1 MLLFPCL
8 HRLPSVSSY
17 WEIFM
22 ICFLVL
28 KTPYQLIFSNFKFS
42 ETSLSFLPEEILAP
56 FWGYYLPNPLKDIF
70 FSPSATWTSG
80 HNGCKACL
88 WLLKS
93 EGSSLWCRVGH
104 SSPDTAVTAHPL
116 THSSWRICRILI
128 IVMYFL
134 VTTLPIF
141 NYDRFKEYMPINILY
156 PDLFHLFFLVLH
168 HVLASNITT
177 SLNISLPIIKTN
189 L

>member
-8 HRLPSVSSY
+8 HRLPSIPSY

-22 ICFLVL
+22 ICFFVL
-28 KTPYQLIFSNFKFS
+28 KTLYQLIFSNFKFS

-88 WLLKS
+88 WQLKS

-104 SSPDTAVTAHPL
+104 SSHSPSIDTLLLENLQDFDHCHAFPCYY
-116 THSSWRICRILI
+116 SSNFQLCQIQRI
-128 IVMYFL
+128 YA
-134 VTTLPIF
+134 
-141 NYDRFKEYMPINILY
+141 Y
-156 PDLFHLFFLVLH
+156 
-168 HVLASNITT
+168 
-177 SLNISLPIIKTN
+177 
-189 L
+189 